1 MENFKWRQATGGMIF
16 GIISAICVFI
26 MIYNIGWKLLLFAIL
41 LGGIIFLFVLFKIVS
56 EIGHANYKFD
66 RMLKE
71 YYDKQKKDGKK
82 NVENNNK

>member
-1 MENFKWRQATGGMIF
+1 MFNMLLVKALLI
-16 GIISAICVFI
+16 AIVV
-26 MIYNIGWKLLLFAIL
+26 
-41 LGGIIFLFVLFKIVS
+41 LFVLFKIVS

-71 YYDKQKKDGKK
+71 YSDKQKKEGKE

>member
-1 MENFKWRQATGGMIF
+1 MKNFKWIRVLCGTII
-16 GIISAICVFI
+16 GIVSAIFVFI
-26 MIYNIGWKLLLFAIL
+26 MICNIGWKLLLFAIL